1 MSADGLQAAAVPV
14 EDSRR
19 VMLELRNVS
28 HSFHARKDSFEHG
41 VHKVLDGVSLKVME
55 GETLGIIGRNGAGKT
70 TMLRLMA
77 GIFAPTSGEILRH
90 PGANCSLLSLGLGFQ
105 PQLSGRDNA
114 LLSAMLRGYS
124 RREAEACLE
133 DIREFSELGQSFDEP
148 VKTYSSGMNA
158 RLGFTTAL
166 LTKVDI
172 LLIDEV
178 LSVGDAQ
185 FRQKAE
191 EAMRDRISGG
201 RTAVFVSHAEGQVKK
216 LCGRVIWI
224 EDGLVR
230 AEGDPE
236 QVLRQ
241 YRPPP
246 APAAGGGSPPRPG
259 SGPPGHRG

>member
-1 MSADGLQAAAVPV
+1 MTADNTPATPASEEG
-14 EDSRR
+14 RR

-28 HSFHARKDSFEHG
+28 HSFHARKESFEHG
-41 VHKVLDGVSLKVME
+41 VHKVLDGVSLKLME

-77 GIFAPTSGEILRH
+77 GIFAPTSGKILRQ
-90 PGANCSLLSLGLGFQ
+90 PGSSCSLLSLGLGFQ

-114 LLSAMLRGYS
+114 LLSSMLQGYS
-124 RREAEACLE
+124 KREAEARLE
-133 DIREFSELGQSFDEP
+133 EIREFSELGQSFDEP
-148 VKTYSSGMNA
+148 VKTYSAGMNA

-178 LSVGDAQ
+178 LSVGDAE

-191 EAMRDRISGG
+191 LAMRNRIARG
-201 RTAVFVSHAEGQVKK
+201 RTAVFVSHAEAQVKT
-216 LCGRVIWI
+216 LCSRVVWI
-224 EDGLVR
+224 EEGLVR

-246 APAAGGGSPPRPG
+246 PAPAPGGGSPPRP
-259 SGPPGHRG
+259 

>member
-1 MSADGLQAAAVPV
+1 MTAGNSQAGSPPAQDG
-14 EDSRR
+14 RR

-28 HSFHARKDSFEHG
+28 HSFQARKESFEHG
-41 VHKVLDGVSLKVME
+41 VHKVLDGVSLQLME

-77 GIFAPTSGEILRH
+77 GIFAPSSGQILRH
-90 PGANCSLLSLGLGFQ
+90 PGTSVSLLSLGLGFQ

-124 RREAEACLE
+124 KREAQACLE

-178 LSVGDAQ
+178 LSVGDAE

-191 EAMRDRISGG
+191 EAMRGRLSGG

-216 LCGRVIWI
+216 LCSRVVWI
-224 EDGLVR
+224 EEGVVR
-230 AEGDPE
+230 AEGGAE
-236 QVLRQ
+236 EVLGL
-241 YRPPP
+241 YRPG
-246 APAAGGGSPPRPG
+246 AAVPGGGVPQRS
-259 SGPPGHRG
+259 

>member
-1 MSADGLQAAAVPV
+1 MSADHNQAAAPPA
-14 EDSRR
+14 DDGRR

-28 HSFHARKDSFEHG
+28 HSFHARKESFEHG
-41 VHKVLDGVSLKVME
+41 VHRVLDGVSLKLLE
-55 GETLGIIGRNGAGKT
+55 GETLGIVGRNGAGKT

-77 GIFAPTSGEILRH
+77 GIFAPTSGKILRQ
-90 PGANCSLLSLGLGFQ
+90 PGASVSLLSLGLGFQ

-114 LLSAMLRGYS
+114 VLSAMLQGFS
-124 RREAEACLE
+124 KREAESRLE
-133 DIREFSELGQSFDEP
+133 EIREFSELGQSFDEP

-178 LSVGDAQ
+178 LSVGDAE

-191 EAMRDRISGG
+191 EAMRGRLSGG

-216 LCGRVIWI
+216 LCSRVVWI

-236 QVLRQ
+236 TVLRA

-246 APAAGGGSPPRPG
+246 VVPAPGGGSPPRP
-259 SGPPGHRG
+259 